1 MICYVDFCI
10 KFSIILNDF
19 AISSKSSDICRVFK
33 KFELS
38 REIPSDKLKLK
49 KNEVKPDFLQK
60 NDIAAH
66 AIFIEVILTHFQDFE
81 SIFLDFVVHF
91 QSMF

>member
-1 MICYVDFCI
+1 MPGPFIFEKGKMICYVDFCI

-60 NDIAAH
+60 NDIAVERP
-66 AIFIEVILTHFQDFE
+66 I
-81 SIFLDFVVHF
+81 
-91 QSMF
+91 